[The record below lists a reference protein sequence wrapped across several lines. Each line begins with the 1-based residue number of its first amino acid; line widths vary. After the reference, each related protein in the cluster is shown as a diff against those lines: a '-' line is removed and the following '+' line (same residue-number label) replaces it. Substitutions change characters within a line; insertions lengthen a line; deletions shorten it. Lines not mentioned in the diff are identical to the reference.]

1 MKEET
6 KYPKEVTINGVI
18 DGVKNPT
25 AILFY
30 DPKGNPAKYGIPEPD
45 GKIKRYFD
53 LWQVD
58 AMPELFTP
66 VTPKP
71 KTHEIK
77 ILIDGQESRPF
88 REIEEPGKIIIQSG
102 SGSVATIDI
111 GSGEEVDQVGKSPQ
125 SQDQISLKTEFGN
138 WLIRNLGE
146 MKWRTVTYALNH
158 WKETEGADA
167 LSVSSDNDP
176 NNVDD
181 VIEMITE
188 AIMSDGNGNQD
199 FNLGFSAALGWV
211 LTLLKAIKKQY
222 TETDLKQAFLSGMH
236 MKPEQFEDWLKDWN
250 LACELSMRGETFQN
264 AADFG
269 AALIREISGE
279 DYDKEFTEED
289 MIDFAKFADVGG
301 MYTQQDEFINEQID
315 KWKESR
321 K

>member
-1 MKEET
+1 MKAET
-6 KYPKEVTINGVI
+6 QYPKEVTINGVI

-88 REIEEPGKIIIQSG
+88 REIEEPGRIIIQSG

-111 GSGEEVDQVGKSPQ
+111 GSGEEVDQVKG
-125 SQDQISLKTEFGN
+125 G
-138 WLIRNLGE
+138 
-146 MKWRTVTYALNH
+146 
-158 WKETEGADA
+158 
-167 LSVSSDNDP
+167 
-176 NNVDD
+176 
-181 VIEMITE
+181 
-188 AIMSDGNGNQD
+188 
-199 FNLGFSAALGWV
+199 
-211 LTLLKAIKKQY
+211 
-222 TETDLKQAFLSGMH
+222 ETDKGEGYTDKDLINWWSFAFDKWDSRKSYTFDDINKM
-236 MKPEQFEDWLKDWN
+236 F
-250 LACELSMRGETFQN
+250 LACL
-264 AADFG
+264 
-269 AALIREISGE
+269 
-279 DYDKEFTEED
+279 EE
-289 MIDFAKFADVGG
+289 
-301 MYTQQDEFINEQID
+301 
-315 KWKESR
+315 WKESR